1 MDRRLRRDVLWNLVP
16 VALLGAIG
24 LGLNFAIAAWW
35 GSAALGVFNLVAIA
49 YFVLADVGAC
59 GIQYGVLRAVAEKP
73 EDRAR
78 VAAVVVGA
86 LVPGIVLS
94 AFAAGLFVAS
104 RGLLENLHGSHAVAV
119 GVTWATPGLFCFAVN
134 KLLFGVVN
142 GQRRMRAFAV
152 YTSLR
157 YILIAIAVVVLH
169 VIDVPADHLPVIW
182 TIAEGTLLLVLVCE
196 LLATVSL
203 ARCAGWMHFAKE
215 HLWYGARGVT
225 ATLAYEINLKLDV
238 WMLGA
243 FGVSKASVG
252 IYSLA
257 AALNEGAMQ
266 LAVVVQNNL
275 NPMIAGQLAAHNPG
289 EIQGLIKRTRRW
301 FVPVIAGAGILGAAL
316 YSHAI
321 PLVIGKPEFAE
332 GAVPFAVLMAGLVLT
347 SPFLPFTPLLLMA
360 NRPGLHTA
368 LMLATVSVN
377 FACDFVFI
385 PRFGPL
391 GAAIATATA
400 LVTLVVL
407 LRFTVRAVT
416 PLRL

>member
-1 MDRRLRRDVLWNLVP
+1 MDKRLRRDVLWNLVP

-35 GSAALGVFNLVAIA
+35 GAAALGVFNLVAIA
-49 YFVLADVGAC
+49 YFVLADVGAF
-59 GIQYGVLRAVAEKP
+59 GIQYGVLRAVAERP
-73 EDRAR
+73 GDRER

-86 LVPGIVLS
+86 LVPGVALA
-94 AFAAGLFVAS
+94 AFAAGLFVLS
-104 RGLLENLHGSHAVAV
+104 RGLLADLHGSHAVEV
-119 GVTWATPGLFCFAVN
+119 GVTWAAPGLFCFAIN

-142 GQRRMRAFAV
+142 GLRRMRAFAV

-157 YILIAIAVVVLH
+157 YILIAIAVVVLR
-169 VIDVPADHLPVIW
+169 VVGAPADRLPVIW
-182 TIAEGTLLLVLVCE
+182 TITEGTLLLVLACE

-203 ARCAGWMHFAKE
+203 ARCAGWMRFAKE
-215 HLWYGARGVT
+215 HLSYGARGVT

-243 FGVSKASVG
+243 LGVAKASVG

-266 LAVVVQNNL
+266 LAVVVQNNV

-289 EIQGLIKRTRRW
+289 EIQGLIRRTRRW
-301 FVPVIAGAGILGAAL
+301 FVPVIAAAGIGGAAL
-316 YSHAI
+316 YSHVI
-321 PLVIGKPEFAE
+321 PIVIGKAEFAQ

-347 SPFLPFTPLLLMA
+347 SPFLPFTNVLLMA
-360 NRPGLHTA
+360 NRPGWHTA
-368 LMLATVSVN
+368 LMIATVSVN

-385 PRFGPL
+385 PRFGML
-391 GAAIATATA
+391 GAAMATASA
-400 LVTLVVL
+400 LVTLVLL
-407 LRFTVRAVT
+407 LRVAVRAKT